1 MEGFGHSSPFANRRL
16 TPKIPEFKAA
26 VLAGASHHPV
36 SA

>member
-1 MEGFGHSSPFANRRL
+1 MESFGRSNPCANLCL

-36 SA
+36 AV

>member
-1 MEGFGHSSPFANRRL
+1 MENFGQSSPCANRCL
-16 TPKIPEFKAA
+16 TPKIPEFESA